1 MIIGLDIG
9 YGTTKLIDSNGRVCS
24 FKSIVGVGEPQKIN
38 LLGGEDKGY
47 IRVVKVG
54 GNTYTVGEDAEKYN
68 LPIVDVKQRNS
79 IESLAFKALVLAA
92 IGDSVNSA
100 PDLKIITGLPV
111 KFHDDASIL
120 IKSIND
126 VVSAEVGV
134 VPQPAGSFFDLFLD
148 NKGNVA
154 WHELNNSRVGIID
167 IGTYTTDILLVD
179 SLNIVEALSG
189 TVTVGLHRLTSSII
203 NACKTEGIRQSL
215 THVEAEKAFESGTVK
230 KYGKEIDISSIVQV
244 QKDNITKD
252 IWSYVN
258 SMWGKDERIDYI
270 VLTGG
275 GASVFC
281 DSFPKFKTAELTTT
295 SNAFMANVY
304 GFYKLGRRIYE
315 RDS

>member
-38 LLGGEDKGY
+38 LPGAEKSY
-47 IRVVKVG
+47 TRVVKVG
-54 GNTYTVGEDAEKYN
+54 KNTYTVGEDAEKYN
-68 LPIVDVKQRNS
+68 LPVVDVKQRNS

-92 IGDSVNSA
+92 LGDSVKSA
-100 PDLKIITGLPV
+100 PDVKIITGLPV
-111 KFHDDASIL
+111 KYIDDASIL

-126 VVSAEVGV
+126 VISAEVVV

-154 WHELNNSRVGIID
+154 WHELSTSRVGIVD
-167 IGTYTTDILLVD
+167 IGTYTTDILLFD
-179 SLNIVEALSG
+179 CLNIVESLSG
-189 TVTVGLHRLTSSII
+189 TITVGLYRLTSSII

-215 THVEAEKAFESGTVK
+215 THVEAEKAFETGSVK
-230 KYGKEIDISSIVQV
+230 KYGKELDISSIVQA

-258 SMWGKDERIDYI
+258 SMWGKDESIDYI

-275 GASVFC
+275 GASVLC
-281 DSFPKFKTAELTTT
+281 DSFPKFKAAELTTT

-315 RDS
+315 HDN